1 MEQDFRKEKGIRSLF
16 PRFHRAIGG
25 NGPSFTRAFARFEA
39 PIPKKARD
47 PFVSP
52 RRRPRPVR
60 GPGRGVPGPFW
71 PGSHRKFRGIMR
83 LKRLDR
89 ACFFPL
95 RSISRSSE
103 SERVSPVE
111 PCSRNRVGFPTGP
124 PHCSEAVVAEASRMV
139 CSREI
144 APGGVGRAVLGKRRA
159 PHRSK
164 RRLGRRSLPARVPRG
179 EVSGVRENLF

>member
-1 MEQDFRKEKGIRSLF
+1 MLSSSRLKQKTAEIYSQQPAVGRQ
-16 PRFHRAIGG
+16 P
-25 NGPSFTRAFARFEA
+25 P
-39 PIPKKARD
+39 D
-47 PFVSP
+47 PFFSP

-71 PGSHRKFRGIMR
+71 PGPHEKLRGIMR

-124 PHCSEAVVAEASRMV
+124 PHCNEAIVAEARAMV

-144 APGGVGRAVLGKRRA
+144 APGGVGRAILGKRRA
-159 PHRSK
+159 PHPSK
-164 RRLGRRSLPARVPRG
+164 RRLGRRSLPAQVPRG
-179 EVSGVRENLF
+179 EVSGVREDSF

>member
-1 MEQDFRKEKGIRSLF
+1 MAIKIIQAFGRRGKQARSGGVSHVKVSPWNKTLGKRKGSGAFSRDFIGQSGEMGLHS
-16 PRFHRAIGG
+16 PRLSPDWR
-25 NGPSFTRAFARFEA
+25 RRYL
-39 PIPKKARD
+39 KKARD

-52 RRRPRPVR
+52 RRRLRPVR

-71 PGSHRKFRGIMR
+71 PGSHRKLRGIMR

-139 CSREI
+139 FS
-144 APGGVGRAVLGKRRA
+144 
-159 PHRSK
+159 
-164 RRLGRRSLPARVPRG
+164 
-179 EVSGVRENLF
+179 